1 MECYLEDP
9 ANERLPLLITLRAF
23 AKAMTAQ
30 QLINDALL
38 EQYKLPFVGSAFEV
52 FREMNRLDMW
62 RDGKYAGKVLKIDLS
77 SQSTVEEPL
86 DQDLR
91 QRFLGGR
98 GVGAKILYDSL
109 APGTDPLSPDNVI
122 ILATGPLT
130 GTSAPGSKLSII
142 SKSPATGGYGDS
154 AIGGHIGPEI
164 RYAGYDVVVIK
175 GRSAEPVYL
184 WINNDHVE
192 FRDASHLWGQG
203 TLATEKHLKNE
214 FGEDAQVLCIGPGGE
229 KLVKFA
235 CISHALGRQA
245 GRTGMGALL
254 GSKNLKAIVVRG
266 DGGIRLADP
275 EAFQEKII
283 KLRKQILKNSV
294 AMHMHE
300 FGTAGHIL
308 ISNRDACLPTRN
320 YQSGVFEHAEA
331 ISGETMQEQIVVR
344 HRACFGCTL
353 ACSKLSRVEG
363 LSIEGP
369 EYETLAMLGANC
381 GIGNLAAVVK
391 ANYLCNDLGID
402 TISTGNIIAFAIECY
417 ERGIIS
423 DEDTG
428 GLALSFGDEKAYFE
442 LINMIGK
449 REGIGDILAEGVR
462 EAAKK
467 FGKGSEKFAM
477 HSKGLEQSAYETRA
491 GAGQVLAYAVNDR
504 GADHNRIWTGQFFVG
519 EQRHTIEG
527 KAEMVKQHQCTRSAP
542 DIMGVCR
549 FVSYHID
556 FDDYGELI
564 TAATGIKTSG
574 ADILQAA
581 ERTFNLTR
589 AFNKR
594 AGFTR
599 ADDHVP
605 ARVLE
610 EPLPDGPT
618 RGAFVKRSD
627 FEKMLDEFYEISGW
641 DKTGTPT
648 DAKLKELGLEDI
660 VEDVQKLRT
669 GGDIG

>member
-1 MECYLEDP
+1 
-9 ANERLPLLITLRAF
+9 
-23 AKAMTAQ
+23 
-30 QLINDALL
+30 
-38 EQYKLPFVGSAFEV
+38 
-52 FREMNRLDMW
+52 MW
-62 RDGKYAGKVLKIDLS
+62 RDDKYVGKVLRIDLS
-77 SQSTVEEPL
+77 SQSIDEEPL

-91 QRFLGGR
+91 ERFLGGR

-109 APGTDPLSPDNVI
+109 SPGTDPLTPDNVI

-154 AIGGHIGPEI
+154 SIGGHIGPEI

-175 GRSAEPVYL
+175 GRSAEPVIL
-184 WINNDHVE
+184 WINNDRVE

-235 CISHALGRQA
+235 CVSHALGRQA

-275 EAFQEKII
+275 EAFQDLII
-283 KLRKQILKNSV
+283 KLRRQILENPI
-294 AMHMHE
+294 ARHMHE

-308 ISNRDACLPTRN
+308 MSNRDACLPTRN
-320 YQSGVFEHAEA
+320 YQNGVFEQAET
-331 ISGETMQEQIVVR
+331 ISGEAMQDQIVVR

-353 ACSKLSRVEG
+353 ACSKWSHVEG

-381 GIGNLAAVVK
+381 GIGNLATVVK
-391 ANYLCNDLGID
+391 ANHLCNDMGID
-402 TISTGNIIAFAIECY
+402 TISTGNIIAFTIECY
-417 ERGIIS
+417 ERGIVG
-423 DEDTG
+423 DEHTG
-428 GLALSFGDEKAYFE
+428 GLTLSFGDEEAYFE
-442 LINMIGK
+442 LINMIGR

-462 EAAKK
+462 EAARR
-467 FGKGSEKFAM
+467 FGKDSERFAM

-519 EQRHTIEG
+519 EQRHAIEG

-589 AFNKR
+589 AFNMR
-594 AGFTR
+594 EGFTR

-618 RGAFVKRSD
+618 QGSFVKRSD
-627 FEKMLDEFYEISGW
+627 FELMLDEFYEISGW
-641 DKTGTPT
+641 DKTGAPT
-648 DAKLKELGLEDI
+648 DAKLKELGLRDI
-660 VEDVQKLRT
+660 VEDVQELRSNR
-669 GGDIG
+669 GIQ

>member
-1 MECYLEDP
+1 
-9 ANERLPLLITLRAF
+9 
-23 AKAMTAQ
+23 
-30 QLINDALL
+30 LINETLL

-320 YQSGVFEHAEA
+320 YQSGVFEQAEA

-381 GIGNLAAVVK
+381 GIGNLVAVVK
-391 ANYLCNDLGID
+391 ANHLCNDLGID

-442 LINMIGK
+442 LIHKIGK

-519 EQRHTIEG
+519 EQRHAIEG

>member
-1 MECYLEDP
+1 
-9 ANERLPLLITLRAF
+9 
-23 AKAMTAQ
+23 
-30 QLINDALL
+30 
-38 EQYKLPFVGSAFEV
+38 
-52 FREMNRLDMW
+52 MW

-91 QRFLGGR
+91 HRFLGGR

-175 GRSAEPVYL
+175 GRSAEPVTL

-381 GIGNLAAVVK
+381 GMGNLVAVVK

-462 EAAKK
+462 EAAKR
-467 FGKGSEKFAM
+467 FGKGSERFAM

-519 EQRHTIEG
+519 EQRHMIEG
-527 KAEMVKQHQCTRSAP
+527 KAEMVKRHQCTRSAP
-542 DIMGVCR
+542 DIMGMCR

-556 FDDYGELI
+556 FDDYGALI

-574 ADILQAA
+574 ADILQVA

-589 AFNKR
+589 VFNMR
-594 AGFTR
+594 EGFTR
-599 ADDHVP
+599 ADDHAP